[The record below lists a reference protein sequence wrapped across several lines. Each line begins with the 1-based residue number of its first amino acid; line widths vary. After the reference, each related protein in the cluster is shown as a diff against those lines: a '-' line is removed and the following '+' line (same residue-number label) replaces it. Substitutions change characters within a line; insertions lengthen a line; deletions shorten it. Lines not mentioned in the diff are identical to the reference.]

1 MLRNLVLRAS
11 SEIVGSAWNSRIPML
26 SAVSYQP
33 IGQEKQN
40 DTDVTGQKPFAELLQ
55 NHDEYMVLIAEG

>member
-1 MLRNLVLRAS
+1 MLRNVVLRVS
-11 SEIVGSAWNSRIPML
+11 SEIVGSAWNSRIPVL

-40 DTDVTGQKPFAELLQ
+40 DNGVTGQKTFAELIE
-55 NHDEYMVLIAEG
+55 NHDEYMVLIAEN

>member
-1 MLRNLVLRAS
+1 MLRKLVLRAS
-11 SEIVGSAWNSRIPML
+11 SEIVGYARNSRIPML

-33 IGQEKQN
+33 IGQEKQS
-40 DTDVTGQKPFAELLQ
+40 DTDETGQKTFAELLQ

>member
-11 SEIVGSAWNSRIPML
+11 SEIVGYARNSKIRML

-33 IGQEKQN
+33 IGQEEQS
-40 DTDVTGQKPFAELLQ
+40 DTDVTGQKTSAELLQ
-55 NHDEYMVLIAEG
+55 NHDEYIVLIAER

>member
-11 SEIVGSAWNSRIPML
+11 SEAVGSAARIPML

-40 DTDVTGQKPFAELLQ
+40 DTDVTGQKTFAELLQ